1 MLKNKKGFTL
11 IELLIVIVII
21 GILAVIV
28 VGLVATNSK
37 NRANDA
43 RAKADMRELQTALE
57 QYRIDQ
63 DSYPATLDALAAG
76 NYLSSLPKRPDQ
88 PNPPGTNY
96 DYTVGNPATTYT
108 LTYTL
113 QNSNDKGPNI
123 TGGVYTLTQKQ

>member
-1 MLKNKKGFTL
+1 
-11 IELLIVIVII
+11 LIVIVII

-57 QYRIDQ
+57 QYRIDN
-63 DSYPATLDALAAG
+63 DGYPATLGALTTG
-76 NYLSSLPKRPDQ
+76 NYLSALPKRPDQ
-88 PNPPGTNY
+88 ATPT
-96 DYTVGNPATTYT
+96 DYTYAPGNPATTYT

-113 QNSNDKGPNI
+113 QNPNDKGPNI
-123 TGGVYTLTQKQ
+123 TAGVYTLTQKQ

>member
-1 MLKNKKGFTL
+1 MIKNKKGFTL

-57 QYRIDQ
+57 QYRIDN
-63 DSYPATLDALAAG
+63 DTYPANLAALTTG
-76 NYLSSLPKRPDQ
+76 NYLSALPKRPSD
-88 PNPPGTNY
+88 GA
-96 DYTVGNPATTYT
+96 DYTYTPGNPASTYT

>member
-1 MLKNKKGFTL
+1 MLKQKRGFTL

-43 RAKADMRELQTALE
+43 RAKADMREIQTALE
-57 QYRIDQ
+57 QYRIDN
-63 DSYPATLDALAAG
+63 DSYPAGLTDLTAG
-76 NYLSSLPKRPDQ
+76 NYLSALPKRPD
-88 PNPPGTNY
+88 NGA
-96 DYTVGNPATTYT
+96 DYTYTPANTNTTYT
-108 LTYTL
+108 ISYTL
-113 QNSNDKGPNI
+113 QNSNDKGPNV